1 LAARA
6 YPGENELL
14 GAKQIWRSKL
24 ASRRPVSGE
33 MRYPDIKTV
42 VPYGPTPP
50 RRKEKTAFKFG
61 KWRWG
66 PPIPKFTPGSTVGT
80 R

>member
-14 GAKQIWRSKL
+14 LAKQIWRSKL

-42 VPYGPTPP
+42 VPYGPDPTDAKGKDGVRVRKMALGTANSKICAWFH
-50 RRKEKTAFKFG
+50 RRN
-61 KWRWG
+61 
-66 PPIPKFTPGSTVGT
+66 
-80 R
+80 